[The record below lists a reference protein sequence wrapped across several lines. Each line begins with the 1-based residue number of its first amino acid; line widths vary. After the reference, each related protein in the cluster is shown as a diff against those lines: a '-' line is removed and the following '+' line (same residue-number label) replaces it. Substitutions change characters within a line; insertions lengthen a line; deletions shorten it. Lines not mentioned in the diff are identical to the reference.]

1 MQNKVL
7 YIGNYND
14 NTGWGN
20 AVKNNIL
27 AMDMA
32 GIDVVPR
39 SITYND
45 SKFCD
50 NPIISRLE
58 LKDKNNCNI
67 CIQHTLPIQYSYH
80 GGMKNIGY
88 CELETLDI
96 KHSNWN
102 TYMSLMDEIWVPNQG
117 SMRACINAGIKC
129 PIKLIPHCID
139 INEIQNHKN
148 VLRIKELENSF
159 NFFFVGEFIERKN
172 IAALLEAYY
181 LAFRQDL
188 ENVNLFL
195 KLSGPTSDIGQ
206 NIEIYKQLDNYVK
219 AKLGLKN
226 YNNVTVL
233 FDRLDRDAL
242 LSVMNRCH
250 VFVCTSYGESCCIPA
265 MEAMA
270 LGKYCIW
277 TKGIGMDDYAYG
289 AAVPSTIV
297 PCNNIGA
304 QALGIYNGN
313 DRWMQIDICS
323 LISTM
328 QYAKKFNHDPNQSI
342 EKIKK
347 YDMNVIGALIKE
359 KLDA

>member
-20 AVKNNIL
+20 AAKNNIL
-27 AMDMA
+27 AMNMA

-39 SITYND
+39 SITYNG
-45 SKFCD
+45 STMCCD
-50 NPIISRLE
+50 ETISRLE
-58 LKDKNNCNI
+58 LKNKDNCNI
-67 CIQHTLPIQYSYH
+67 CIQHTLPTQYSYH
-80 GGMKNIGY
+80 GGIKNIGY

-96 KHSNWN
+96 RHSNWN
-102 TYMSLMDEIWVPNQG
+102 LYMSIMDEIWVPNQA
-117 SMRACINAGIKC
+117 SMKACLSAGVKC
-129 PIKLIPHCID
+129 PIKLVPHCIN
-139 INEIQNHKN
+139 INEIQNNEN
-148 VLRIKELENSF
+148 VLKIKELEHSF

-181 LAFRQDL
+181 LAFRQDID
-188 ENVNLFL
+188 NVNLFL
-195 KLSGPTSDIGQ
+195 KLSGPTSEIDK
-206 NIEIYKQLDNYVK
+206 NIEIYQQLDNYIK
-219 AKLGLKN
+219 AKLGLN
-226 YNNVTVL
+226 YYNKVSVL
-233 FDRLDRDAL
+233 FERLNRNEL
-242 LSVMNRCH
+242 LSVMNQCH

-277 TKGIGMDDYAYG
+277 TRGIGMDDYANG
-289 AAVPSTIV
+289 ISVQSSIV

-323 LISTM
+323 LISAM
-328 QYAKKFNHDPNQSI
+328 QYAKNINHDPSQSI

-347 YDMNVIGALIKE
+347 YDMNVIGNLIKE